1 MLRTQYARARFKLKA
16 LFAPLRLTL
25 SDPLLAC
32 CCVTQVQELLNTP
45 EPPPLGPE
53 RQTGTKSVADIAP
66 LLDASNPLLRATVL
80 LWHDHLDEAH
90 HIVQDIENADGSY
103 LHAIMHR
110 REPDYGNAKYW
121 FRRVGQHPCYE
132 ELAGEAQRILTDEK
146 ALLARLVPR
155 GEWDAFAFVDACEQA
170 AKAKLTREQ
179 EQLLR
184 EIQAAELRIL
194 LQRFKQ

>member
-1 MLRTQYARARFKLKA
+1 MVTEAR
-16 LFAPLRLTL
+16 
-25 SDPLLAC
+25 
-32 CCVTQVQELLNTP
+32 ELLNTP

-53 RQTGTKSVADIAP
+53 RRSGTKSVADIER
-66 LLDASNPLLRATVL
+66 LLDASALLARATVL
-80 LWHDHLDEAH
+80 LWHDHLDQAH
-90 HIVQDIENADGSY
+90 EIVQDVDSADGSY

-121 FRRVGQHPCYE
+121 FRRVGEHPCFK
-132 ELAGEAQRILTDEK
+132 ELAGEAQRILGDEK

-170 AKAKLTREQ
+170 ARAKLTREQ
-179 EQLLR
+179 ERLLR

-194 LQRFKQ
+194 FQRFTH